1 MSLEE
6 ILGFYQGRYFCLSLC
21 ATEFVQWF
29 VEEYLLL
36 TYF

>member
-21 ATEFVQWF
+21 AMEFVQWF
-29 VEEYLLL
+29 AEEYILL